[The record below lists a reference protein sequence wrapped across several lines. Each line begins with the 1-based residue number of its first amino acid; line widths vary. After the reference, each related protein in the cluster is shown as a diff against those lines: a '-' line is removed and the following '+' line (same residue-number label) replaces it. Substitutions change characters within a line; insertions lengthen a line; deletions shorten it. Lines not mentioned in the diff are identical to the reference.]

1 MAISLEDPSKNTF
14 LGMWTKCYLDCI
26 IHMKSHHKS
35 IVIWK
40 GLTIILWKPFSLR
53 NKAYGVWYTC
63 VWYKFEWV
71 VHDGLIKKTPAMT
84 QLIEKFVSY
93 ISYLDYAANNHLTER
108 VRIKYFLNKF
118 IVVFILLYLN
128 L

>member
-1 MAISLEDPSKNTF
+1 M
-14 LGMWTKCYLDCI
+14 
-26 IHMKSHHKS
+26 
-35 IVIWK
+35 
-40 GLTIILWKPFSLR
+40 R
-53 NKAYGVWYTC
+53 
-63 VWYKFEWV
+63 V
-71 VHDGLIKKTPAMT
+71 VQIRVGGTRWIDKKTPAMT